1 MGTAYQL
8 GRFLVPW
15 PRHKRN
21 MFLNGSLG
29 AVVWS
34 CEWGVCY
41 DVIETKSVGV
51 AKLEPGEEDGPTF
64 LM

>member
-1 MGTAYQL
+1 
-8 GRFLVPW
+8 
-15 PRHKRN
+15 